1 MTERRI
7 YPEHVVD
14 QIHEAPEEQR
24 AAVHC
29 VLLRSF
35 ISESGGEEAEE
46 EEEEISE
53 MNVSSEHLANL
64 RIRYL
69 T

>member
-1 MTERRI
+1 MRHI

-35 ISESGGEEAEE
+35 VCESGGGEDAAEDEE
-46 EEEEISE
+46 EHSE
-53 MNVSSEHLANL
+53 VNVASEH
-64 RIRYL
+64 
-69 T
+69 